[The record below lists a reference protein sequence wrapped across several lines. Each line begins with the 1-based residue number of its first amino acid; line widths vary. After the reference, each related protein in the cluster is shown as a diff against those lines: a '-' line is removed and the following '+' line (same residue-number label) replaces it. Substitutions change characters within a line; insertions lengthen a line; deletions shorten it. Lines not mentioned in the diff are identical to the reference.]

1 MLVVNVVQFI
11 VFGLN
16 FIFLCFH
23 TRPYLS
29 IYAMEIRT
37 YMKVRLEPQHMHATL
52 DVIYF
57 FLCFLRE
64 AFVSG
69 ILVRAHLM
77 EAYQANILRKARS
90 HTPQSN

>member
-23 TRPYLS
+23 TQPYFS
-29 IYAMEIRT
+29 IYAMEVKT
-37 YMKVRLEPQHMHATL
+37 YLKIRLEPQLMHATL
-52 DVIYF
+52 RVIF
-57 FLCFLRE
+57 FLCVFRE

-69 ILVRAHLM
+69 ILARAHLM
-77 EAYQANILRKARS
+77 EAYEANILRKARS

>member
-23 TRPYLS
+23 TQPYFS
-29 IYAMEIRT
+29 IYTLEIKT
-37 YMKVRLEPQHMHATL
+37 YLKVRLQPQLMHATL
-52 DVIYF
+52 SVIF
-57 FLCFLRE
+57 FLCFFRE

-69 ILVRAHLM
+69 ILARAHLM

-90 HTPQSN
+90 HIPQFN

>member
-11 VFGLN
+11 VFGLS

-29 IYAMEIRT
+29 IYTMEIKT
-37 YMKVRLEPQHMHATL
+37 YLKVRLQLQLMHATL
-52 DVIYF
+52 NVIF
-57 FLCFLRE
+57 FLCFFRE

-69 ILVRAHLM
+69 ILVRAHPM

>member
-37 YMKVRLEPQHMHATL
+37 TAYACYFRCNIFSFVFLERLSFP
-52 DVIYF
+52 VS
-57 FLCFLRE
+57 LRGPIPWRLTRPI
-64 AFVSG
+64 F
-69 ILVRAHLM
+69 
-77 EAYQANILRKARS
+77 
-90 HTPQSN
+90 